1 MESSLKRVELDEA
14 FFPVRRV
21 GIQREDNQKSIK
33 RHWAVVDD
41 DSGDVFS
48 VVTDNYRLVTNQEA
62 CELGRKAFSH
72 IFGPEALAGLWPF
85 NVLMPR
91 TRSWAQ
97 IDFTAECLAFES
109 CRGDRW
115 FPFLRVVNSYN
126 RTMSLQFTIGVCRGV
141 CSNGMIFDE
150 QSLKFQTTHNA
161 AGDLDGMVDNVLS
174 SGQVRF
180 NFAMIQSRLAQ
191 LANLHVPA
199 EHFVAGSL
207 EILDLKVPE
216 NLPEIPL
223 QARGWCRLGPHLKE
237 LGKRYSVELGDN
249 AYALLNATSDYAGHA
264 RAPRMNPVLVNCFQS
279 RCGRW
284 AVKMADQSSAQP
296 IASVTIAE
304 ANLAA
309 AERLMSFA
317 KPAE

>member
-1 MESSLKRVELDEA
+1 MQDSLERVELGEA

-21 GIQREDNQKSIK
+21 EIQRADTKEPIK

-48 VVTDNYRLVTNQEA
+48 VVTDKYRVVTNKEA
-62 CELGRKAFSH
+62 CELGGKAFSH
-72 IFGPEALAGLWPF
+72 IFGAEALAGLCPF
-85 NVLMPR
+85 NVLMPK

-115 FPFLRVVNSYN
+115 FPFLRVVNSY
-126 RTMSLQFTIGVCRGV
+126 
-141 CSNGMIFDE
+141 
-150 QSLKFQTTHNA
+150 K
-161 AGDLDGMVDNVLS
+161 
-174 SGQVRF
+174 
-180 NFAMIQSRLAQ
+180 
-191 LANLHVPA
+191 
-199 EHFVAGSL
+199 
-207 EILDLKVPE
+207 ILDLKVPE
-216 NLPEIPL
+216 KIPEMPL
-223 QARGWCRLGPHLKE
+223 QARGWRRLGPHLKE
-237 LGKRYSVELGDN
+237 LGERYSEELGDN

-284 AVKMADQSSAQP
+284 AVLMADQSSAQP
-296 IASVTIAE
+296 TASVTIAE

-309 AERLMSFA
+309 AERLMFFA
-317 KPAE
+317 

>member
-1 MESSLKRVELDEA
+1 MEDSLKRVELDEA

-21 GIQREDNQKSIK
+21 KIQREDNKQSIK
-33 RHWAVVDD
+33 RHLAVVDD
-41 DSGDVFS
+41 GGNVFS
-48 VVTDNYRLVTNQEA
+48 VVTDKYRLATNQKA
-62 CELGRKAFSH
+62 CELGREAFPH
-72 IFGPEALAGLWPF
+72 IFGAEARAGLWPF
-85 NVLMPR
+85 KVLMPR

-126 RTMSLQFTIGVCRGV
+126 RTRSLQFTVGVCRGV
-141 CSNGMIFDE
+141 CANGMIFDE
-150 QSLKFQTTHNA
+150 QSLKFQTTHNEA
-161 AGDLDGMVDNVLS
+161 VDLDRMVGQALS

-180 NFAMIQSRLAQ
+180 NFAMIQSQLAQ
-191 LANLHVPA
+191 LADLHVPA

-216 NLPEIPL
+216 NLPETPL
-223 QARGWCRLGPHLKE
+223 QAGGWCQLGPHLQE

-264 RAPRMNPVLVNCFQS
+264 RAPRMSPALVNSFQS

-296 IASVTIAE
+296 TASVTIAA
-304 ANLAA
+304 ANLVA
-309 AERLMSFA
+309 AERLMAFA
-317 KPAE
+317 ERAK